1 MERKEFTAELECKA
15 DEKEGTIQGYAST
28 FGGKPDSYND
38 IIAAGAF
45 TNSIEKNGYGG
56 NGIKMLW
63 QHDSKMPAGIWTR
76 MFENKTGLKIEG
88 QLATKTQIGHDAY
101 ELIKLGAVNSM
112 SIGFNIVDH
121 EVNPKTN
128 VRTIKKAD
136 LWEVSL
142 VTFPANTNATITQV
156 KALIEESKTEREL
169 EQSLNSFGLSREAS
183 KYIVNLC
190 DFKKLGF
197 GMNLE
202 NENTNKILNCL
213 RDVNS
218 KMKTK

>member
-1 MERKEFTAELECKA
+1 MERKEFAAELECKA
-15 DEKEGTIQGYAST
+15 GEEDGTIQGYAST

-38 IIAAGAF
+38 IIAQGAF
-45 TNSIEKNGYGG
+45 IESIEKNGYGG

-63 QHDSKMPAGIWTR
+63 QHNSSMPAGIWTN
-76 MFENKTGLKIEG
+76 MFENKTGLKIKG
-88 QLATKTQIGHDAY
+88 QLAIKTTIGNDAY
-101 ELIKLGAVNSM
+101 ELMKLGAINSL
-112 SIGFNIVDH
+112 SIGFNIVDSD
-121 EVNPKTN
+121 VNPKN
-128 VRTIKKAD
+128 GIRTIKKAD